1 MNPLALQSLGLA
13 PMPVQIVA
21 QPTSLIAQLV
31 AFTAPPTKREPKPRT
46 CPYAYRL
53 ESVAQILSDGCRHST
68 AEIAKALG
76 ISFNCVLKAVHR
88 LCALRRA
95 RKAGMI
101 PQGKTRM
108 AMWEATQ

>member
-13 PMPVQIVA
+13 PMPVQTVA
-21 QPTSLIAQLV
+21 QPASLIAQLV
-31 AFTAPPTKREPKPRT
+31 AFTAPPTKREPKPRA

-53 ESVAQILSDGCRHST
+53 ESVAQILADGLAHST
-68 AEIAKALG
+68 GEIAKTLG
-76 ISFNCVLKAVHR
+76 ISFNWVLQSVHK
-88 LCALRRA
+88 LRARGRA

-108 AMWEATQ
+108 AMWEAVQ